1 MGGNF
6 KFQVQDS
13 FLEYFFWRFAKQI
26 SLSEKKPPL
35 GVKAPVAEYKMST
48 QPRDKSLES
57 TFNAQC
63 TFVCHFFIEKY
74 LFIALSSNIF
84 YEKNI
89 ATQWVKIPTF
99 KRST

>member
-1 MGGNF
+1 MINDNL
-6 KFQVQDS
+6 FQPIV
-13 FLEYFFWRFAKQI
+13 YT
-26 SLSEKKPPL
+26 L

-48 QPRDKSLES
+48 QPRDKSLEF

-74 LFIALSSNIF
+74 LFIALSNNVLF
-84 YEKNI
+84 ENNNI